1 MSIVRSLIH
10 YSPISFVAMCLSGI
24 VFIICL
30 LYLGIVFYKDRDNKV
45 RCWASSLF
53 TLGAGIFAG
62 INLLDFLYDR
72 VHEPNKVVGL
82 VMWGSYIT
90 ASALFWILTVY
101 RLLAWVTK
109 HRSH

>member
-1 MSIVRSLIH
+1 VRSLIH

-30 LYLGIVFYKDRDNKV
+30 LYLGIVFYGDRNNKL

-62 INLLDFLYDR
+62 INLLNFFCHEA
-72 VHEPNKVVGL
+72 HEPNTIVNFVVS
-82 VMWGSYIT
+82 WSYIT
-90 ASALFWILTVY
+90 VSALFWILTVY
-101 RLLAWVTK
+101 RLLAWAMK
-109 HRSH
+109 RRPR